1 MWKATNPDGSLK
13 YTFVESLAKNY
24 PYWHTRTL
32 AGIIFTVGMLFFI
45 YNVLMTIQKGKALQ
59 SSGAPAPAPAPAA

>member
-1 MWKATNPDGSLK
+1 MWKATNPDGTLK
-13 YTFVESLAKNY
+13 YTFVETLVKNY

-45 YNVLMTIQKGKALQ
+45 YNVLMTIKKGKALQ
-59 SSGAPAPAPAPAA
+59 ASPAAA